1 MKENTANTDKPVSI
15 GVFDSGIGGLTVV
28 KTLRAAIKEANIV
41 YLGDTARVPYGTK
54 SEETIKRFARE
65 DTVFLIEKGVDLIVV
80 ACNTASSVAL
90 SYLKREFKDIP
101 IFGVVEPGV
110 NMALNA
116 SKTGKIGIIGTIA
129 TIKSHAHRKLLNK
142 QGVLKVYEKACP
154 LFVPLAEEGLT
165 KGQIPRLVAEY
176 YLHDLKEK
184 VDTLIL
190 GCTHYP
196 ILMDTIKE
204 VLGEQI
210 KLIDPAYALALQVKS
225 FLNNNG
231 MIKNTGENGTLDLYL
246 TDIPPHYHSLLS
258 IFLGFTP
265 DTIEKVDLKDI
276 SRC

>member
-1 MKENTANTDKPVSI
+1 MKENMGNIDKPLSI

-28 KTLRAAIKEANIV
+28 KTIRSIIEGANIV

-65 DTVFLIEKGVDLIVV
+65 DTAFLIDKGVDIIVV

-90 SYLKREFKDIP
+90 SYLKKEFREIP

-110 NMALNA
+110 KMALQV
-116 SKTGKIGIIGTIA
+116 SKSRHIGVIGTIA
-129 TIKSHAHRKLLNK
+129 TIKSHAHKRILNK
-142 QGVLKVYEKACP
+142 HGVYNVYEKACP

-165 KGQIPRLVAEY
+165 EGAIPQLIAQY
-176 YLHDLKEK
+176 YLEEIRER
-184 VDTLIL
+184 VDTIIL

-196 ILMDTIKE
+196 ILLNTIKK
-204 VLGEQI
+204 VVGDGVQLV
-210 KLIDPAYALALQVKS
+210 DPAYAVALEIKS
-225 FLNNNG
+225 FLNKHNLLQRASRS
-231 MIKNTGENGTLDLYL
+231 TLDLYL

-265 DTIEKVDLKDI
+265 DTIEKVDLKEI
-276 SRC
+276 SSC

>member
-1 MKENTANTDKPVSI
+1 MENIDKPLSI

-28 KTLRAAIKEANIV
+28 KTLRSVLKDVNIV

-65 DTVFLIEKGVDLIVV
+65 DAAFLIEKGVDIIVV

-90 SYLKREFKDIP
+90 SYLKKEFNHIP

-110 NMALNA
+110 NMAIQV
-116 SKTGKIGIIGTIA
+116 SRSGHIGIIGTIA
-129 TIKSHAHRKLLNK
+129 TIKSHAHKRILNK
-142 QGVLKVYEKACP
+142 HGIFNVYEKPCP

-165 KGQIPRLVAEY
+165 KGDIPRLIAEY
-176 YLHDLKEK
+176 YLKGIREK
-184 VDTLIL
+184 VDTIIL

-196 ILMDTIKE
+196 ILIDTIKE
-204 VLGEQI
+204 VVGDSIHLV
-210 KLIDPAYALALQVKS
+210 DPAHAVAKEVKS
-225 FLNNNG
+225 FLEKNNLLKKSG
-231 MIKNTGENGTLDLYL
+231 QPTLDLYL

-265 DTIEKVDLKDI
+265 DTIEKVNLKDI
-276 SRC
+276 SSC